1 MRSTMSPHMHAAPWC
16 PSACSALCFG
26 VRGPRVPWVLA
37 LAFMIRMAYIIS
49 HCVDGA
55 SQSACFECNWLLP
68 PAGYGSGNFAGGIR
82 TIQDGESWSWRQ
94 YVQLAW
100 GLGAE
105 LVSTMFASSFVLAF
119 PNFYL
124 IGNFESTQEF
134 KIYRFDLYIMC
145 AHSRLSIYV
154 AGARLAGSSFP
165 TYPSL

>member
-1 MRSTMSPHMHAAPWC
+1 MIDPPRGTIGHVLWRLWFMRSTMSPHMHAAPWC

-82 TIQDGESWSWRQ
+82 TIQDGESWNWRQ

-105 LVSTMFASSFVLAF
+105 LVSTMFASFLCAGFSKFL
-119 PNFYL
+119 
-124 IGNFESTQEF
+124 
-134 KIYRFDLYIMC
+134 FDWKLRE
-145 AHSRLSIYV
+145 HSRIQIL
-154 AGARLAGSSFP
+154 
-165 TYPSL
+165 